1 MQPVEPCK
9 ALRLH
14 LIFFKSHSM
23 NDAYM
28 VIILYRSRNS
38 SFAGTDLGTLH
49 EGSSH
54 DYYGSNSVQLCE

>member
-1 MQPVEPCK
+1 
-9 ALRLH
+9 
-14 LIFFKSHSM
+14 M